1 MGKNLHVV
9 VIEDSAKDAKQATR
23 LLNRVNIENVTVF
36 SLIPAVLMYLED
48 VVEGK
53 RTCPDLILVDLVVGA
68 DSGFEVL
75 RYYKAHPELSACQV
89 VVWTVM
95 GDVQHEL
102 CKCFGVQHIVAKAD
116 GVSALLKVLKKI
128 TAELSTSV

>member
-9 VIEDSAKDAKQATR
+9 IIEDSAKDAKQASR
-23 LLNRVNIENVTVF
+23 ILNRTGIENLTVF
-36 SLIPAVLMYLED
+36 RLIPAVLMYLED

-53 RTCPDLILVDLVVGA
+53 RTCPDLILLDLVLGV

-75 RYYKAHPELSACQV
+75 RYYKAHPELSGCQI

-95 GDVQHEL
+95 GDIQHEL
-102 CKCFGVQHIVAKAD
+102 CKCFGVQHVVAKAD
-116 GVSALLKVLKKI
+116 GDAALLKVLKKI
-128 TAELSTSV
+128 TSELSASV

>member
-9 VIEDSAKDAKQATR
+9 IIEDSAKDAKQASR
-23 LLNRVNIENVTVF
+23 ILNRINVENLTVF

-53 RTCPDLILVDLVVGA
+53 RTCPDLILLDLVLGA

-75 RYYKAHPELSACQV
+75 RYYKAHPELSGCQV

-102 CKCFGVQHIVAKAD
+102 CKCFGVQHVVAKAD
-116 GVSALLKVLKKI
+116 GDAALLKVLKRV
-128 TAELSTSV
+128 TSELSTSV